1 MKKTETILD
10 SLRTDR
16 KNKLKLDKCDP
27 AFTEGVDGKKE
38 ARAQLAE
45 MAEEINDL
53 QYKLYAESRTA
64 VLVVIQAIDTG
75 GKDGTIRNV
84 FGPLNPQGVVVTPFK
99 QPTPQELAR
108 DFLWRVHSRVP
119 AKGAIGIFNRSH
131 YEDVIVHRVHKLIS
145 NRELDRRY
153 RQINDFERLLSENGT
168 VILKLFL
175 HISKDEQRERLQARL
190 DDPAKNWKFEM
201 GDLEERK
208 SWDKYQEAF
217 QAMLDNC
224 STGCAPWH
232 VVPADKKWYR
242 DWVAAGLLLRTLRR
256 INPKTPE
263 AMKGL
268 DRVKVE

>member
-1 MKKTETILD
+1 MKKTAALLD
-10 SLRTDR
+10 SFRTTR
-16 KNKLKLDKCDP
+16 KNKLKLGKCDP
-27 AFTEGVDGKKE
+27 AFTDGVEDKKD

-64 VLVVIQAIDTG
+64 VLVVLQAIDTG

-84 FGPLNPQGVVVTPFK
+84 FDPLNPQGVIVASFK
-99 QPTPQELAR
+99 QPTSQELAR
-108 DFLWRVHSRVP
+108 DFLWRVHNRVP
-119 AKGAIGIFNRSH
+119 AKGTIGIFNRSH

-168 VILKLFL
+168 VILKFFL
-175 HISKDEQRERLQARL
+175 HISKDEQKERLQARL

-208 SWDKYQEAF
+208 SWDKYQDAF

-224 STGCAPWH
+224 SSGCAPWY
-232 VVPADKKWYR
+232 VVPANKKWYR
-242 DWVAAGLLLRTLRR
+242 DWVVAGVLLRALRK

-263 AMKGL
+263 PMQGL
-268 DRVKVE
+268 DKIKVE